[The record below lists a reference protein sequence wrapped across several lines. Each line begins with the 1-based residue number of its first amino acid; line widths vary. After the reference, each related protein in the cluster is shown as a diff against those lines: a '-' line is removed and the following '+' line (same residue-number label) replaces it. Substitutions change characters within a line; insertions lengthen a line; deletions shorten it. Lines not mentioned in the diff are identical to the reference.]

1 MTYYKTAKALYERSA
16 RLKEIAAP
24 NAAGYAAVKAWVL
37 PRLAA
42 IKAEY
47 RLNDINIKALVMD
60 INACSPEGQRINSL
74 DD

>member
-16 RLKEIAAP
+16 KLKEVAAP

-37 PRLAA
+37 PRLTA

-47 RLNDINIKALVMD
+47 RLKDINIKELVMD
-60 INACSPEGQRINSL
+60 INACSPEGQRVNSL